1 MIVLV
6 TGGASSG
13 KSALAE
19 QMALSLTG
27 PHVYLATMNGQG
39 EAARE
44 RVARHRALR
53 AGKGFETIER
63 ESDLAGLELPAQL
76 RYGTVLVEDVG
87 NLVANALFAPDGLAS
102 EAGSG
107 DPGGFFARIATD
119 DEFARAYAQR
129 LAGDILS
136 LVGQCANLVVVTNE
150 VGCDGVR
157 YDDATH
163 AYLVLLGAVSCSL
176 AEKADTVC
184 ESACGLPIVTKGVRI

>member
-19 QMALSLTG
+19 QIALSLAG
-27 PHVYLATMNGQG
+27 PHVYLATMSGQG

-44 RVARHRALR
+44 RIARHRALR
-53 AGKGFETIER
+53 AGKGFETVER
-63 ESDLAGLELPAQL
+63 ESDLAGLELPKEL
-76 RYGTVLVEDVG
+76 RCGTILVEDVG
-87 NLVANALFAPDGLAS
+87 NLVANALFASDGLA
-102 EAGSG
+102 AGDG
-107 DPGGFFARIATD
+107 LGGPDGFFTRIAAD
-119 DEFARAYAQR
+119 DAFTRSCAQR
-129 LAGDILS
+129 LADDILS
-136 LVGQCANLVVVTNE
+136 LAGQCANLVVVTNE

-157 YDDATH
+157 YDDATR

-176 AEKADTVC
+176 AEKANTVC